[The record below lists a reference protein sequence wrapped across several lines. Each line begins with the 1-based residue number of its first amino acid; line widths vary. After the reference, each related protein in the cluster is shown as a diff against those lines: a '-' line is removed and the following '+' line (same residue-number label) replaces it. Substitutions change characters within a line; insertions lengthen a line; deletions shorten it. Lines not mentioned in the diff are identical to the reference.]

1 MKNFIK
7 KLTAVAFSVIGIL
20 SSVPSAFC
28 TRNGESSASTNK
40 DNQNDQRGHIG
51 WFYAMIVGKYLNGV
65 EDIANL
71 EMTNLEFKD
80 ISERFHINPVEI
92 NSEEDLLIFPNMETY
107 RNEGRNSKGYIYK
120 FPDRKDSKIKRM
132 IYLPYSFGAVQ
143 YRKILVENGIMNN
156 INEFSDEWKRTVKI
170 KDGDPAKGCDLIY
183 KNGEKEIIFMF
194 SPCANGEFEDVT
206 FYNDLVS
213 YYDIEEASIPLE
225 KEFSIPDS
233 VQSTSYGAFKGCNT
247 LEKVNIPETVKKI
260 DVSTFE
266 GCKALKEV
274 SIPESVE
281 TIGEKA
287 FKGCDKLEKINLPK
301 TIKNIEKST
310 FEGCKALK
318 EVNIPKSVKA
328 IKENAFEGC
337 NHLETINIPDS
348 VKTIEKYAF
357 SDCDALTEINIP
369 NSVENIY
376 ASAFGHG
383 SRLRRIRFNGKTYD
397 NVDDFM
403 IGFYMYKFTK

>member
-28 TRNGESSASTNK
+28 TKNGESSASTNK

-80 ISERFHINPVEI
+80 ISERFHINPVEV

-156 INEFSDEWKRTVKI
+156 MNEFSDEWKRTVKI

-194 SPCANGEFEDVT
+194 SPCANGKLKDVK
-206 FYNDLVS
+206 FYNKVVS
-213 YYDIEEASIPLE
+213 FYDFEEASIPLG

-233 VQSTSYGAFKGCNT
+233 VQSTSYEAFKGCTT
-247 LEKVNIPETVKKI
+247 LEKVNIPETVKTI
-260 DVSTFE
+260 GESTFE
-266 GCKALKEV
+266 GCTALKEV
-274 SIPESVE
+274 
-281 TIGEKA
+281 
-287 FKGCDKLEKINLPK
+287 
-301 TIKNIEKST
+301 
-310 FEGCKALK
+310 
-318 EVNIPKSVKA
+318 
-328 IKENAFEGC
+328 
-337 NHLETINIPDS
+337 NIPDS